1 MTACRPSLRC
11 LGRLRSAQPLTGFLY
26 ALAGLLG
33 LIGFIFIA
41 GFKGMI
47 ARLIIGLVLVA
58 AALALGWL
66 TKAKAPE
73 RTIVQKIDLSGDVSA
88 EQLKCKQCGAPVDD
102 KSIEMREGAMFVKC
116 PYCGTSYQLEEAPK
130 W

>member
-11 LGRLRSAQPLTGFLY
+11 LRRLRSARPLTGFLY

-47 ARLIIGLVLVA
+47 ARLELMKYG
-58 AALALGWL
+58 
-66 TKAKAPE
+66 
-73 RTIVQKIDLSGDVSA
+73 VS
-88 EQLKCKQCGAPVDD
+88 K
-102 KSIEMREGAMFVKC
+102 
-116 PYCGTSYQLEEAPK
+116 
-130 W
+130 

>member
-41 GFKGMI
+41 GSAGD
-47 ARLIIGLVLVA
+47 RLLIIGLVLPLPWFPA
-58 AALALGWL
+58 G
-66 TKAKAPE
+66 
-73 RTIVQKIDLSGDVSA
+73 
-88 EQLKCKQCGAPVDD
+88 
-102 KSIEMREGAMFVKC
+102 
-116 PYCGTSYQLEEAPK
+116 
-130 W
+130 